1 MEISYKIVYLWNL
14 RLVVKSMGKSE
25 ITFGFI
31 MAGQYIALPLATS
44 SGVNLTF
51 GD

>member
-1 MEISYKIVYLWNL
+1 M
-14 RLVVKSMGKSE
+14 RKSE

-31 MAGQYIALPLATS
+31 IAGQDIALPLAAS

-51 GD
+51 ED